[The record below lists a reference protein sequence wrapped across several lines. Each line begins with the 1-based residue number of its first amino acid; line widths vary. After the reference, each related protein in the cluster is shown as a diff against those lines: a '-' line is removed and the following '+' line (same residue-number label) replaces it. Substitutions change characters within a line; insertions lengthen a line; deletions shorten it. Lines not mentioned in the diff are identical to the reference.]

1 MLSQFFAID
10 PASEFLV
17 NGSYNYGLVAL
28 SVIIAIFSSFFA
40 LQLRSFA
47 DSNRNTASYKYALVS
62 SSAAFSGGVWSMH
75 FIGMLAFSLCVEVD
89 YNLTM
94 TALSFLPVFGATIVA
109 FHLIRGFKVDT
120 KTQFISAL
128 LLGAGIGLMHYSGM
142 EAMRLGPKLAYDP
155 LWFALSILV
164 AVSLAW
170 IALGIHMKLRKPNAT
185 TAQGV
190 WACFIGA
197 IVMGLAVSGMH
208 YTGMHAARFIS
219 QTPYYTE
226 QANLDHVVDLA
237 LAIAIVS
244 VLLVSV
250 IGLLHSLLRFRILLK
265 KQKISQS
272 RLEAVLNTAVDGIV
286 TITDKGKV
294 LSFNA
299 GAERILGYSSD
310 EVVGNNVKMLMPD
323 DIAVQHD
330 YFLSRYKDT
339 RQRNIIGYGREVTAQ
354 HKDGHTLPIHL
365 GVGEVALPD
374 KKVMFVG
381 FITDLSEHKKM
392 QQQLAAQEHH
402 YRTLINNMPGVA
414 FRCRLDKYW
423 SMVYISPIV
432 ESLTGYTDEEFVS
445 GSIHFSDLID
455 PEFEESLREKIYNA
469 IAINQSDYS
478 FEYRIKTKS
487 GMQKWILDKGTFEP
501 DDENE
506 MCIAG
511 VLVDISERK
520 SMEHELV
527 AAKDKA
533 EAAAE
538 TKQAFLA
545 NMSHEI
551 RTPMNSIIGFSE
563 VLLDSPLSKNQRH
576 QLTNVL
582 QSARSLLHLLNDILD
597 SAKLEQGKVSIER
610 IPFDLLVLCDSV
622 VSSFYHQAQKKG
634 LTLDMQLDDSLLTY
648 YVGDPQR
655 IRQVLVN
662 LLGNALKFTEQ
673 GRVTLKVIVA
683 GNDVR
688 FVIEDTG
695 IGIAP
700 ERVNAIFMPFE
711 QADDSTTRRFGG
723 TGLGTTIC
731 RQLVNLMGGDI
742 DVQSTLGVGSE
753 FSFNLPLLPASDEQ
767 ISELQQEHA
776 SSKSLPT
783 MPTLNI
789 LIADDVAQNRELLE
803 LRLGNLGH
811 KTQTAVNGEEAVIK
825 ATSEHFDVVL
835 MDIHMPICD
844 GLEATRQLRQHESAT
859 NIQPTVV
866 IALTASVL
874 QSDREAARK
883 AGMNSFATKPVVV
896 EDLMCDIAR
905 LLNIQVDV
913 ANESVVQHNTHT
925 GNISV
930 NEEKGINLWGTLELY
945 IHQLQQ
951 FFVSKTADIKA
962 LGKFNELDEEQL
974 MLVHTLKGLAGNLC
988 LPNLSAQ
995 LNDIERQGMVTDEH
1009 RFALFSCLDE
1019 IDGYLQH
1026 HPLTNITSAQTSV
1039 ENVSV
1044 LKQLLPHIQE
1054 LCDNFEYD
1062 SNSCEQLQEAAGQQ
1076 FMGDVEQIIELINE
1090 FEFDKAKQHIATL
1103 MSQLESFEDD

>member
-1 MLSQFFAID
+1 M
-10 PASEFLV
+10 
-17 NGSYNYGLVAL
+17 
-28 SVIIAIFSSFFA
+28 
-40 LQLRSFA
+40 
-47 DSNRNTASYKYALVS
+47 
-62 SSAAFSGGVWSMH
+62 
-75 FIGMLAFSLCVEVD
+75 
-89 YNLTM
+89 
-94 TALSFLPVFGATIVA
+94 
-109 FHLIRGFKVDT
+109 
-120 KTQFISAL
+120 
-128 LLGAGIGLMHYSGM
+128 
-142 EAMRLGPKLAYDP
+142 
-155 LWFALSILV
+155 
-164 AVSLAW
+164 
-170 IALGIHMKLRKPNAT
+170 
-185 TAQGV
+185 
-190 WACFIGA
+190 
-197 IVMGLAVSGMH
+197 
-208 YTGMHAARFIS
+208 
-219 QTPYYTE
+219 
-226 QANLDHVVDLA
+226 
-237 LAIAIVS
+237 
-244 VLLVSV
+244 
-250 IGLLHSLLRFRILLK
+250 
-265 KQKISQS
+265 
-272 RLEAVLNTAVDGIV
+272 NTAVDGIV

-299 GAERILGYSSD
+299 GAERILGYTSD

-323 DIAVQHD
+323 DIAIQHD
-330 YFLSRYKDT
+330 HFLARYKET
-339 RQRNIIGYGREVTAQ
+339 KERNIIGYGREVLAQ
-354 HKDGHTLPIHL
+354 HKNGHTLPIHL

-374 KKVMFVG
+374 KKIMFVG

-432 ESLTGYTDEEFVS
+432 ESLTGYTDEEFVN
-445 GSIHFSDLID
+445 GHIHFSDLID

-469 IAINQSDYS
+469 IALEQSDYS
-478 FEYRIKTKS
+478 FEYQIKTKS
-487 GMQKWILDKGTFEP
+487 GKQKWILDKGTFEP
-501 DDENE
+501 DDTNE

-520 SMEHELV
+520 SMEQQLI

-610 IPFDLLVLCDSV
+610 IPFDLLALCDSV
-622 VSSFYHQAQKKG
+622 VSSFYHQAQRKG
-634 LTLDMQLDDSLLTY
+634 LTLDMQLDASLATY
-648 YVGDPQR
+648 YEGDPQR
-655 IRQVLVN
+655 IRQVLIN

-673 GRVTLKVIVA
+673 GRVALQVVVA
-683 GNDVR
+683 GKGVR
-688 FVIEDTG
+688 FVISDTG

-700 ERVNAIFMPFE
+700 ERINAIFMPFE

-742 DVQSTLGVGSE
+742 DVQSTLGAGSE
-753 FSFNLPLLPASDEQ
+753 FSFNLPLSQASDEQ
-767 ISELQQEHA
+767 VSELQQQ
-776 SSKSLPT
+776 SSTTNKLPK
-783 MPTLNI
+783 MPTLHI

-811 KTQTAVNGEEAVIK
+811 KTQVAVNGEEAVAK

-844 GLEATRQLRQHESAT
+844 GLEATARLRQHERETGA
-859 NIQPTVV
+859 PATVV

-883 AGMNSFATKPVVV
+883 AGMDSFATKPVVV
-896 EDLMCDIAR
+896 DDLMCDVAR
-905 LLNIQVDV
+905 LLDIQVDV
-913 ANESVVQHNTHT
+913 ANENIVQHSVHT

-930 NEEKGINLWGTLELY
+930 NEEKGVNLWGTLELY

-951 FFVSKTADIKA
+951 FYADRARDVKA
-962 LGKFNELDEEQL
+962 LSHFDQLDDEQL

-995 LNDIERQGMVTDEH
+995 LNDIERQGKVTDEH

-1026 HPLTNITSAQTSV
+1026 HPLTHVTPAQVSV
-1039 ENVSV
+1039 ANVSV

-1062 SNSCEQLQEAAGQQ
+1062 SDSCEQLQEAAGQQ
-1076 FMGDVEQIIELINE
+1076 FMDDVEKIIELINE

-1103 MSQLESFEDD
+1103 VSQLESFDDE